1 MIERQGFIRCF
12 RHNLVEI
19 RAASKEAI
27 YWHIDTDEEIAMNF
41 DLIPVTP
48 PMSATDF
55 VSGIELAG
63 EGGWVEVDKHTL
75 QHTRFANVFEIGDA
89 SNLPTSKTGDA
100 VRKQAP
106 VLVRNLL
113 SR

>member
-1 MIERQGFIRCF
+1 
-12 RHNLVEI
+12 
-19 RAASKEAI
+19 
-27 YWHIDTDEEIAMNF
+27 
-41 DLIPVTP
+41 
-48 PMSATDF
+48 
-55 VSGIELAG
+55 
-63 EGGWVEVDKHTL
+63 L